1 MATKVCV
8 VYHSGFGHTAKQ
20 AAAVAEG
27 ARGVSG
33 VDVSELPVEEFAE
46 EKSAAWELLD
56 AAEAIIFGCPTY
68 MGSPSAGMKKF
79 IEATSGR
86 WMQQQWA
93 DKLAAGFTN
102 SGSQNGDKQNT
113 LVDLMTF
120 VGQHGMVWINLN
132 ILPGNNSST
141 GSVDDVNR
149 LGATLGAMA
158 QSNVDE
164 GADVVPPESDLETA
178 RQLGARVAKC
188 AQRWA
193 E

>member
-68 MGSPSAGMKKF
+68 MGSPSAGMKKASPSRVPCVDSRRSVRRPASWR
-79 IEATSGR
+79 ISVVTNTSR
-86 WMQQQWA
+86 SPV
-93 DKLAAGFTN
+93 
-102 SGSQNGDKQNT
+102 SGASA
-113 LVDLMTF
+113 
-120 VGQHGMVWINLN
+120 
-132 ILPGNNSST
+132 S
-141 GSVDDVNR
+141 
-149 LGATLGAMA
+149 
-158 QSNVDE
+158 
-164 GADVVPPESDLETA
+164 
-178 RQLGARVAKC
+178 
-188 AQRWA
+188 
-193 E
+193 